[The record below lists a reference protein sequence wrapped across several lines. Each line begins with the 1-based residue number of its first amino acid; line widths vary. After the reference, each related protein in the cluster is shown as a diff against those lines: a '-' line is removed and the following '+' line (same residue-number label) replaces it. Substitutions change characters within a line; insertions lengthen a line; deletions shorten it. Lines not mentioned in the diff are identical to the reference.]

1 VIAQI
6 RRSTELGLI
15 VLAALI
21 TGGAY
26 ALAALG
32 RTSTLPAD
40 LLPFLGIVL
49 GLLVV
54 AHLGTR
60 LFAPGADGT
69 LLPLAALLNGLGYVM
84 IARVD
89 TGLAGLQATWTFVG
103 VGAYVATLFVIRR
116 VPDLARYKWTF
127 AIAGIV
133 LLILPSLPGIGFGA
147 ADGARLWVNIGPI
160 NFQPGEFAKIA
171 LALFFAAYLTERRE
185 LLATGTWKVG
195 PLHLPEPRHLGPLF
209 VAWIASLF
217 VMVGQKDMGSS
228 LLFFA
233 LFVVLLW
240 VATERLSW
248 LLIGAGLF
256 ALGAFAA
263 WRALPTVH
271 DRVAIWLNP
280 WAQRNGKGFQLVE
293 SVFALAWG
301 KVTGS
306 GLGLGDPTRI
316 PAVKN
321 DFIFAAFG
329 EELGL
334 LGGTAI
340 IVAYLLMVGSGLRIA
355 VQAERTFEKLLATGL
370 TTILGLQAFVI
381 IGGVTRV
388 VPLTGVTLPF
398 VSYGGSSLL
407 ANYVLLALLMRIAD
421 SSAQFSGDV
430 PRRLSWRQRRA
441 IRRARK
447 AEKQGRP
454 ADVTAP
460 IPLPGVAS

>member
-1 VIAQI
+1 VISHT

-15 VLAALI
+15 ILAALI

-26 ALAALG
+26 ALTALG

-40 LLPFLGIVL
+40 LLPFLIVIV
-49 GLLVV
+49 GLLIV
-54 AHLGTR
+54 AHLATR
-60 LFAPGADGT
+60 AFAPGADGT

-89 TGLAGLQATWTFVG
+89 KDLAGLQATWTFVG
-103 VGAYVATLFVIRR
+103 IGAYVATLLLVRR
-116 VPDLARYKWTF
+116 VPDLARYKWTL
-127 AIAGIV
+127 AIVGF
-133 LLILPSLPGIGFGA
+133 LLLVLPSAPGIGFGA
-147 ADGARLWVNIGPI
+147 ADGARLWVSIGPV

-171 LALFFAAYLTERRE
+171 LALFFAAYLTEHRE
-185 LLATGTWKVG
+185 LLATGTWKLG
-195 PLHLPEPRHLGPLF
+195 PLHLPEPKHLAPLF
-209 VAWIASLF
+209 IAWLASLV
-217 VMVGQKDMGSS
+217 VMVSQKDLGSS

-248 LLIGAGLF
+248 LLIGTGLF
-256 ALGAFAA
+256 AAGAFAA
-263 WRALPTVH
+263 WRMLPNVH
-271 DRVAIWLNP
+271 DRVSIWLDP
-280 WAQRNGKGFQLVE
+280 WSQRNGKGFQLVQ

-301 KVTGS
+301 KLTGS

-355 VQAERTFEKLLATGL
+355 IQAERTFEKLLATGL
-370 TTILGLQAFVI
+370 TTIIGVQAFVI

-398 VSYGGSSLL
+398 VSYGGSSLV
-407 ANYVLLALLMRIAD
+407 ANYILLALLMRIAD
-421 SSAQFSGDV
+421 SSAQFSGDI
-430 PRRLSWRQRRA
+430 PRRLTLRQRRA
-441 IRRARK
+441 ERRADK
-447 AEKQGRP
+447 AG
-454 ADVTAP
+454 ASTDATAP
-460 IPLPGVAS
+460 IPVAGGAS

>member
-1 VIAQI
+1 LIAQI

-15 VLAALI
+15 VLAAVI
-21 TGGAY
+21 TAGAY

-40 LLPFLGIVL
+40 LFPFLIVVL
-49 GLLVV
+49 GLLVG
-54 AHLGTR
+54 AHLATR
-60 LFAPGADGT
+60 AFAGGADGT

-103 VGAYVATLFVIRR
+103 VGAYVVTLVVVRR

-127 AIAGIV
+127 AIGGIV
-133 LLILPSLPGIGFGA
+133 LLLLPSIPGLGFGA
-147 ADGARLWVNIGPI
+147 ADGARLWVSIGPI

-185 LLATGTWKVG
+185 LLATGTWTVG
-195 PLHLPEPRHLGPLF
+195 PLHLPEPRHLGPLLI
-209 VAWIASLF
+209 AWFASLL
-217 VMVGQKDMGSS
+217 VMVIQKDLGSS

-248 LLIGAGLF
+248 LVIGTGLF
-256 ALGAFAA
+256 AIGSLVA
-263 WRALPTVH
+263 WSVLDNVH
-271 DRVAIWLNP
+271 DRVAIWLDP
-280 WAQRNGKGFQLVE
+280 WSQRDGRGFQLVQT
-293 SVFALAWG
+293 VYALAWG
-301 KVTGS
+301 KVTGT
-306 GLGLGDPTRI
+306 GLGLGDPSRI

-340 IVAYLLMVGSGLRIA
+340 IVAYLLMVGTGLRIA
-355 VQAERTFEKLLATGL
+355 IQAERTFEKLLATGL
-370 TTILGLQAFVI
+370 TTILGVQAFVI

-407 ANYVLLALLMRIAD
+407 ANYILLALLMRIAD
-421 SSAQFSGDV
+421 SSAQFSGDI
-430 PRRLSWRQRRA
+430 PRRVSWRQKRAERRA
-441 IRRARK
+441 DK
-447 AEKQGRP
+447 ADAIAGAQ
-454 ADVTAP
+454 A
-460 IPLPGVAS
+460 

>member
-1 VIAQI
+1 VIAQL

-26 ALAALG
+26 ALASLG

-40 LLPFLGIVL
+40 LLPFLAVIL
-49 GLLVV
+49 GLLVA

-60 LFAPGADGT
+60 AFARGADGT

-89 TGLAGLQATWTFVG
+89 TRLAGLQATWTFVG
-103 VGAYVATLFVIRR
+103 VGAYIATLFLVRR

-127 AIAGIV
+127 ALVGLG
-133 LLILPSLPGIGFGA
+133 LLLLPSLPGLGFGA
-147 ADGARLWVNIGPI
+147 PDGARLWVNLGPV

-171 LALFFAAYLTERRE
+171 LALFFAAYLTEHRE
-185 LLATGTWKVG
+185 LLATGTWTVG
-195 PLHLPEPRHLGPLF
+195 PLHLPEPRHLAPLL
-209 VAWIASLF
+209 VAWIASLL
-217 VMVGQKDMGSS
+217 VMVSQKDLGSS

-248 LLIGAGLF
+248 LLIGTGLF
-256 ALGAFAA
+256 GIGAFAA
-263 WRALPTVH
+263 WSVLPTVH
-271 DRVAIWLNP
+271 DRVAIWLDP
-280 WAQRNGKGFQLVE
+280 WSQRDSNGFQVVQ

-355 VQAERTFEKLLATGL
+355 IQAERTFEKLLATGL
-370 TTILGLQAFVI
+370 TTIIGVQAFVI

-407 ANYVLLALLMRIAD
+407 ANYILLALLMRIAD
-421 SSAQFSGDV
+421 SSAQFSGDI
-430 PRRLSWRQRRA
+430 PRRLTWRQRRA
-441 IRRARK
+441 ERRAR
-447 AEKQGRP
+447 R
-454 ADVTAP
+454 ADATAP
-460 IPLPGVAS
+460 IAVTGATS

>member
-1 VIAQI
+1 MIAQI

-15 VLAALI
+15 VLAAII
-21 TGGAY
+21 TAGAY

-32 RTSTLPAD
+32 RTSTLPAN
-40 LLPFLGIVL
+40 LVPFLLIIL

-54 AHLGTR
+54 AHLATR
-60 LFAPGADGT
+60 TFARGADGT

-89 TGLAGLQATWTFVG
+89 TDLAGLQATWTFVAIT
-103 VGAYVATLFVIRR
+103 AYVATLFVVRR

-127 AIAGIV
+127 ALIGIV
-133 LLILPSLPGIGFGA
+133 LLMLPFVPGLGFSA
-147 ADGARLWVNIGPI
+147 PDGARLWVSIGPI

-185 LLATGTWKVG
+185 LLASGTWSVG
-195 PLHLPEPRHLGPLF
+195 PFHLPEPRHLGPLF
-209 VAWIASLF
+209 IAWAASLV
-217 VMVGQKDMGSS
+217 VMIGQKDLGSS

-248 LLIGAGLF
+248 LAMGAVLF
-256 ALGAFAA
+256 AAGSFAA
-263 WRALPTVH
+263 WTLLANVQ
-271 DRVAIWLNP
+271 DRVDIWLNP
-280 WAQRNGKGFQLVE
+280 WTQRDTKGFQLVQ
-293 SVFALAWG
+293 STFALAWG
-301 KVTGS
+301 KLTGT
-306 GLGLGDPTRI
+306 GLGLGDPSRI
-316 PAVKN
+316 PEVKN
-321 DFIFAAFG
+321 DFIFAAFA

-334 LGGTAI
+334 LGGTAL

-355 VQAERTFEKLLATGL
+355 IQAERTFEKLLATGL
-370 TTILGLQAFVI
+370 TTILAVQAFVI

-407 ANYVLLALLMRIAD
+407 ANYILLALLMRIAD
-421 SSAQFSGDV
+421 SSAQFSGDI
-430 PRRLSWRQRRA
+430 PRRLTWRQRRA
-441 IRRARK
+441 ERRAGK
-447 AEKQGRP
+447 LEAAG
-454 ADVTAP
+454 AT
-460 IPLPGVAS
+460 